1 MLVREV
7 MNRQVVTAKPELS
20 LKEASKVMTDMK
32 IGSLLVVEKEK
43 ILGIVTSSDVLKA
56 VASGKDPERT
66 LIESSM
72 SKNVKIIEP
81 EKTIEEAVSIMVEN
95 KIKKLPVVDEGKI
108 IGIITASDIVTI
120 EPKLIANIA
129 ELMSMRLPGYSGG

>member
-7 MNRQVVTAKPELS
+7 MNRQIVTAKPELS
-20 LKEASKVMTDMK
+20 LKEASKVMTDMR

-43 ILGIVTSSDVLKA
+43 ILGIVTGSDVLKA

-66 LIESSM
+66 LVESSM